1 MIRELAGSLVEID
14 EKATLAWYESAV
26 PWGCECGDCRKFVS
40 LAEQGQLPCEVTE
53 LLDALHI
60 PAAKATYVSLFYED
74 LYQFSY
80 RIAGQILKQ
89 GPEGGSV
96 LCGHETYPYGAPGFP
111 EPHFD
116 LEFFLKL

>member
-14 EKATLAWYESAV
+14 EKATLAWYESAEN
-26 PWGCECGDCRKFVS
+26 WGCECGDCRKFVS
-40 LAEQGQLPCEVTE
+40 LAEQGQLPREVTE

-60 PAAKATYVSLFYED
+60 PAAKATYVSLLYED

-89 GPEGGSV
+89 GPEGGSI

-111 EPHFD
+111 EPSFD
-116 LEFFLKL
+116 LEFFQRL